1 MKFYVPSSRV
11 PDILISVYNDTRYLK
26 SPLLIDNSMFSELPQ
41 RGHVITVLLKEA
53 EKRFRSSRMEMSY
66 EKDVLKNFVEIQRK
80 TAVPEPLF

>member
-1 MKFYVPSSRV
+1 M

-66 EKDVLKNFVEIQRK
+66 EEDVLKNFVEIQRK